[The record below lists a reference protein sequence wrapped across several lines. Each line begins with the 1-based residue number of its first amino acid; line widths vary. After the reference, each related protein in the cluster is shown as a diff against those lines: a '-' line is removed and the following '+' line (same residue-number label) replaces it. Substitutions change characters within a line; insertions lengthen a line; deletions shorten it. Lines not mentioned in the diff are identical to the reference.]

1 MGAAFTTNKILGSTA
16 DSNSL
21 WLTTTEPFLMT
32 MFSTT
37 AEIGRL
43 FPDSII
49 FGSFLLFFMT
59 QNLPY
64 GIFALFTLETSLF
77 HIITNFLFDKTSGSS
92 NSNSTAKS
100 AKAPNAACISGFRGA
115 RMEFE
120 RSFLGQSYPSSP
132 MFFLGSIA
140 TYLAL
145 VNAAFKPTMDEMGQ
159 DWKSRFPFGIAM
171 IILWCISSVGL
182 RALYGCESIGE
193 IGLALLIGAVVGVS
207 MYFVNTHLFG
217 MESVNFLGLP
227 YLVNKMDEKNP
238 LYVCTSSNGLV
249 K

>member
-1 MGAAFTTNKILGSTA
+1 M
-16 DSNSL
+16 
-21 WLTTTEPFLMT
+21 LMR
-32 MFSTT
+32 MFATT

-77 HIITNFLFDKTSGSS
+77 HVITNFLFDKTSGTAPNS
-92 NSNSTAKS
+92 NSNAKS
-100 AKAPNAACISGFRGA
+100 TKSTSPACISGFRGA
-115 RMEFE
+115 RIEFE
-120 RSFLGQSYPSSP
+120 RSFLSNSYPSSP
-132 MFFLGSIA
+132 MFFLGSMVS
-140 TYLAL
+140 YLTL
-145 VNAAFKPTMDEMGQ
+145 VNVAFKPTMDEMGQ

-171 IILWCISSVGL
+171 ILLWCIAAVGL
-182 RALYGCESIGE
+182 RALYGCEPIGE
-193 IGLALLIGAVVGVS
+193 IGLALLLGGVVGIA
-207 MYFVNTHLFG
+207 MYFVNTSLFG

-238 LYVCTSSNGLV
+238 LYVCTSSNSLV